1 MMDAFRKTPCITA
14 ILIVSVILG
23 SAAFSAWANETG
35 LPPDMVKI
43 TGQED
48 FVYVWTLGE
57 EGIGDEQDK
66 LVAVGVNPDSPH
78 YGQVVHSVSVG
89 GRNEAHH
96 MGFTF
101 DRRYLWCAT
110 LDTSK
115 IFVFDIHSDPAR
127 PRLVKTISDF
137 VAQSGGVVGPHTI
150 MPMKDRM
157 LITGLSNNRDH
168 GGRSAL
174 VEYTADGKY
183 VATYWMPTDD
193 NLQGAAKTGK
203 YADGYNYDVRA
214 MPRLDVMF
222 TSSFTGWS
230 NYMMDFGKMLKDEQ
244 AMKRFGNTFVVWRLS
259 ERKPL
264 KIFDIPGAPL
274 EIRCAINPAHDFAFT
289 IAALTSKI
297 WLVYRDKQ
305 GEWQAKEVAD
315 IGDPATVPLPPA
327 FTISSDDRLLWATAF
342 LEGKVRA
349 FDISDPFHPSQV
361 YEKQIGSQ
369 VNMVS
374 SSWDSKRLYFTSS
387 LLSEW
392 DKKGSENEQFIKSFE
407 WDGSELKERFVI
419 DFTRAKL
426 GRPHE
431 MKFGAYALYKP

>member
-1 MMDAFRKTPCITA
+1 METLVKTFRRIALTGVA
-14 ILIVSVILG
+14 IILNV
-23 SAAFSAWANETG
+23 AAISAWANETG
-35 LPPDMVKI
+35 LPAGVEKI

-48 FVYVWTLGE
+48 FVYVWTLGA

-66 LVAVGVNPDSPH
+66 LVTIDVNPNSPQ
-78 YGQVVHSVSVG
+78 YGKVVHSVSVG

-101 DRRYLWCAT
+101 DRRYLWTAT

-115 IFVFDIHSDPAR
+115 IFIFDIHSDPAR
-127 PRLVKTISDF
+127 PKLIDTITDF
-137 VAQSGGVVGPHTI
+137 VAKTGGVVGPHTV
-150 MPMKDRM
+150 MPMDGRM
-157 LITGLSNNRDH
+157 IITGLSNNRDH

-193 NLQGAAKTGK
+193 NLQGAQKTGK

-214 MPRLDVMF
+214 IPRLDVMF

-244 AMKRFGNTFVVWRLS
+244 AMKRFGNTFMVWRLS

-274 EIRCAINPAHDFAFT
+274 EIRCAINPSHDYAFT

-297 WLVYRDKQ
+297 WLVYRDKN
-305 GEWQAKEVAD
+305 GEWKAKEVAE
-315 IGDPATVPLPPA
+315 IGDPAKVPLPPA
-327 FTISSDDRLLWATAF
+327 FTISSDDQMLWATTF
-342 LEGKVRA
+342 MEGKVRA
-349 FDISDPFHPSQV
+349 FGISDPFHPHQL
-361 YEKQIGSQ
+361 YERQIGSQ

-374 SSWDSKRLYFTSS
+374 SSWDGKRLYFTSS
-387 LLSEW
+387 LLSRW
-392 DKKGSENEQFIKSFE
+392 DKKGADNEQFIKSFG
-407 WDGSELKERFVI
+407 WDGKELSERFAI
-419 DFTRAKL
+419 DFTREKL

>member
-1 MMDAFRKTPCITA
+1 MEALRKGLLGTA
-14 ILIVSVILG
+14 IIIFA
-23 SAAFSAWANETG
+23 AAFSPATIAVWANETG
-35 LPPDMVKI
+35 LPPGMAKI

-48 FVYVWTLGE
+48 FVYVWTLGT

-66 LVAVGVNPDSPH
+66 LVTIAVNPDSPQ
-78 YGQVVHSVSVG
+78 YGKVVHSVSVG
-89 GRNEAHH
+89 GRNEVHH
-96 MGFTF
+96 MGLTF
-101 DRRYLWCAT
+101 DRRFLWGAA

-115 IFVFDIHSDPAR
+115 IFIFDIHSDPAR
-127 PRLVKTISDF
+127 PQLIGTISDF

-150 MPMKDRM
+150 MPVKDRM

-174 VEYTADGKY
+174 VEYTAAGKY

-193 NLQGAAKTGK
+193 NLQGARKTGK
-203 YADGYNYDVRA
+203 YADGYNYDVRG
-214 MPRLDVMF
+214 MPRLDAMF

-230 NYMMDFGKMLKDEQ
+230 NYMMDFGKMLKDEE
-244 AMKRFGNTFVVWRLS
+244 AMKRFGNTFVIWRLS
-259 ERKPL
+259 DRKPL

-274 EIRCAINPAHDFAFT
+274 EIRCAINPAHDYAFT
-289 IAALTSKI
+289 VAALTSKI
-297 WLVYRDKQ
+297 WLIFRDQQ
-305 GEWQAKEVAD
+305 GIWQAEEVAE
-315 IGDPATVPLPPA
+315 IGDPAKVPLPPA
-327 FTISSDDRLLWATAF
+327 FTISSDDRLLWATTF

-374 SSWDSKRLYFTSS
+374 SSWDGKRLYFTSS
-387 LLSEW
+387 LLSKW
-392 DKKGSENEQFIKSFE
+392 DKKGSDNQQFIKSFV
-407 WDGSELKERFVI
+407 WDGHELNERFVI
-419 DFTRAKL
+419 DFTREKL

-431 MKFGAYALYKP
+431 MKFGAYALYTP

>member
-1 MMDAFRKTPCITA
+1 
-14 ILIVSVILG
+14 
-23 SAAFSAWANETG
+23 
-35 LPPDMVKI
+35 
-43 TGQED
+43 
-48 FVYVWTLGE
+48 
-57 EGIGDEQDK
+57 
-66 LVAVGVNPDSPH
+66 
-78 YGQVVHSVSVG
+78 
-89 GRNEAHH
+89 

-127 PRLVKTISDF
+127 PRLVETISDF
-137 VAQSGGVVGPHTI
+137 VARSGGVVGPHTV

-174 VEYTADGKY
+174 VEYTPDGKY

-193 NLQGAAKTGK
+193 NLQGAVKTGK
-203 YADGYNYDVRA
+203 YADGYNYDIRA

-230 NYMMDFGKMLKDEQ
+230 NYMMDFGKMLQDEQ
-244 AMKRFGNTFVVWRLS
+244 AMKRFGNTFVVWRLN
-259 ERKPL
+259 ERQPL
-264 KIFDIPGAPL
+264 KIFDMPGAPL
-274 EIRCAINPAHDFAFT
+274 EIRCAIQPAHDYAFT
-289 IAALTSKI
+289 ITALTSKI
-297 WLVYRDKQ
+297 WLVYRDQQ
-305 GEWQAKEVAD
+305 GDWQAQDVAD
-315 IGDPATVPLPPA
+315 IGDPAKVPLPPA
-327 FTISSDDRLLWATAF
+327 FTISSDDRLLWATTF

-374 SSWDSKRLYFTSS
+374 ASWDSKRLYFTSS
-387 LLSEW
+387 ILSKW
-392 DKKGSENEQFIKSFE
+392 DKKGRDNQQFLKSFE
-407 WDGSELKERFVI
+407 WDGQALKERFVI
-419 DFTRAKL
+419 DFSREKL

-431 MKFGAYALYKP
+431 MKFGAYALYNS